1 MLGVVRADNPINFAV
16 LNEDPISLLKLCA
29 QENATL
35 LFAIPRGQGFAR
47 TLKEKK
53 KWFFYNCCEK
63 KKIDTGWCS
72 AQLLGR

>member
-53 KWFFYNCCEK
+53 NDFSTTVVRRRKL
-63 KKIDTGWCS
+63 IQAGV
-72 AQLLGR
+72 LLSY